1 MLPALLSLALV
12 GPPVLPDAPAADAA
26 TTGEESREPSA
37 ADRVA
42 AAVDLSWNAP
52 EGCPEAKRVREGI
65 AALLAST
72 TEVAAASEVT
82 VTATVTKGPQQYR
95 LALEVVTPS
104 GKTSKTAGGAQCEV
118 LADATALIAAIAID
132 PSAVLEATEPEEPPK
147 DEPPPEEE
155 PPADP
160 VDEGT
165 APPDENDDRP
175 PADEGPRVEPK
186 LPPRVTLVRF
196 AFRASGGLDV
206 ATLPGVSGGIGVLG
220 GVLGANWRAELAGRV
235 LFPRTGFVIADEAGA
250 RLGLFAI
257 GARGCWVP
265 TVGPVEM
272 PLCGG
277 GEAGAF
283 RGDPVGDLVGNGS
296 SVTEPYVAAI
306 GSYEVGWAPRP
317 FFALVGRA
325 ELVVP
330 LLRPSFMIGE
340 ALAHQI
346 PPASGRLFF
355 GVEARFP

>member
-1 MLPALLSLALV
+1 MRRAS
-12 GPPVLPDAPAADAA
+12 GR
-26 TTGEESREPSA
+26 GSRPCW
-37 ADRVA
+37 R
-42 AAVDLSWNAP
+42 P
-52 EGCPEAKRVREGI
+52 
-65 AALLAST
+65 T

-104 GKTSKTAGGAQCEV
+104 GKTSKTTGGAQCEV

-132 PSAVLEATEPEEPPK
+132 PSAVLEATEPEEEPK
-147 DEPPPEEE
+147 EPEPEPKEAENPEAENPEAENPVEE
-155 PPADP
+155 GSP
-160 VDEGT
+160 
-165 APPDENDDRP
+165 ENGDDRP
-175 PADEGPRVEPK
+175 TPDEGPRVEPK

-283 RGDPVGDLVGNGS
+283 RGDPVGDRVGNGA

-317 FFALVGRA
+317 FFRVGRTGGA
-325 ELVVP
+325 RGAAAAPVVRDRRHA
-330 LLRPSFMIGE
+330 RPSDPCRERATVPGDRSPIPVKAHGFAYSEQSVGVSGSRLTAQIG
-340 ALAHQI
+340 
-346 PPASGRLFF
+346 PPSHSW
-355 GVEARFP
+355 ET